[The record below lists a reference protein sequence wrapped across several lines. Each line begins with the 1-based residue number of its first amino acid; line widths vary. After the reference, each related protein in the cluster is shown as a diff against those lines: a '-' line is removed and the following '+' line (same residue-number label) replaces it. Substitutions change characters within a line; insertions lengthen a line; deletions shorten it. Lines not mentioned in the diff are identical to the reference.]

1 MGLTDWINEKLEQLR
16 AMILP
21 DGDEGIRET
30 RTSDKLELEF
40 TSHSANVSAVRKSIE
55 KFSLDAGLDQPAA
68 EEIGLVVNE
77 ALANIIRHAYD
88 NAEDKPIDVTALR
101 KGKGVTISI
110 RDWGKGVDPSPM
122 VERERD
128 LMTPGGLGLMCMQ
141 KLMDDVKYEPQ
152 TDGMLLTMTRT
163 TPGSM
168 IAGE

>member
-1 MGLTDWINEKLEQLR
+1 MGLTEWINAKLDMLR

-21 DGDEGIRET
+21 DSDGVDET

-40 TSHSANVSAVRKSIE
+40 NSSTANVSSVRKSIE
-55 KFSLDAGLDQPAA
+55 QFSQSAGLDVPAS

-77 ALANIIRHAYD
+77 ALANVIRHAYD
-88 NAEDKPIDVTALR
+88 GATDKPIEVTAW
-101 KGKGVTISI
+101 KIKKGVTITI
-110 RDWGKGVDPSPM
+110 RDWGKGTDPSDLVSRP
-122 VERERD
+122 RD

-152 TDGMLLTMTRT
+152 IDGMLLTMTRT